1 MKNVKE
7 GDHAKSSLMGPTT
20 LYNAGKAI
28 TMKRGE
34 KMATITKN
42 GTGWRIRQQKDGV
55 KYTIQLDH
63 KPTQREATEL
73 MYEHIK
79 NSSGMPADC
88 HGMSFSAAANEYI
101 KLKNNVLSPNTI
113 RGYQKIIRNLPEWFL
128 HKNIDHITALDVQK
142 VVNDRAAIVSAK
154 TVRNDHGFISA
165 VLSLYREN
173 LRLKTKMP
181 LKGKFEPYTPTDS
194 DVQQILDAV
203 KGGKYE
209 IPFRL
214 AVYGMRRG
222 ELCAVQ
228 SSDLSGNWLSIN
240 KSLAEDPGGGWVV
253 KPIPKTS
260 ESIRNIYI
268 DDDLC
273 ALIRAK
279 DGILYDGKPSM
290 LDKTLHKKQK
300 DLGLP
305 SFRLHD
311 FRAYYVSMAH
321 KMGMP
326 DRYIRQNCGFSSSI
340 VMDRHYKRIQSD
352 AMAEYNRKYATQ
364 ILDNF

>member
-1 MKNVKE
+1 
-7 GDHAKSSLMGPTT
+7 
-20 LYNAGKAI
+20 
-28 TMKRGE
+28 
-34 KMATITKN
+34 MATISKN
-42 GTGWRIRQQKDGV
+42 GNGWRVRQQCDGRM
-55 KYTIQLDH
+55 YSIQLSY
-63 KPTQREATEL
+63 KPSKREAAEL
-73 MYEHIK
+73 IQERIR
-79 NSSGMPADC
+79 NESGAPSESR
-88 HGMSFSAAANEYI
+88 GLTFEAAANQYI
-101 KLKNNVLSPNTI
+101 SLKNNVLSPNTI

-128 HKNIDHITALDVQK
+128 IRKIDKLTALDVQK
-142 VVNDRAAIVSAK
+142 VINDRAATVSAK

-165 VLSLYREN
+165 VLSMYREN

-194 DVQQILDAV
+194 DVQQILDSV
-203 KGGKYE
+203 SGGKYE

-214 AVYGMRRG
+214 AVYAMRRG

-240 KSLAEDPGGGWVV
+240 KTLAESPEGGWII

-260 ESIRNIYI
+260 ESIRKIYI
-268 DDDLC
+268 DD
-273 ALIRAK
+273 ALAEKIRQI
-279 DGILYDGKPSM
+279 DGPLYTGKPSM

-300 DLGLP
+300 ELCLP
-305 SFRLHD
+305 LFRLHD

-321 KMGMP
+321 KMGIP
-326 DRYIRQNCGFSSSI
+326 DKYIRQNCGFSSSI

-352 AMAEYNRKYATQ
+352 AMAEYNRQFATQ